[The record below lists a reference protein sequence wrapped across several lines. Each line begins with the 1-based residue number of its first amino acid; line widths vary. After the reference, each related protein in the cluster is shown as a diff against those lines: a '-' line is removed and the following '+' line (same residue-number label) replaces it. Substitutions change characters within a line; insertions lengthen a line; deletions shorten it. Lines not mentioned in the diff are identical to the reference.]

1 MRFEESNESGFSLI
15 EVAIASFITMSS
27 LVFLAGLFTLA
38 MAQNRLVKQYTTSVA
53 LAQEKLEELNAV
65 ETSDKR
71 LDIGGGLDDGTKQK
85 DYYDT
90 VYVDPD
96 TGQVTNIIPE
106 GVTPIYDRFWQIE
119 ADPSLEG
126 TNAVI
131 ISVKVRSRQ
140 PSIGRTAEETTLA
153 TERSW

>member
-38 MAQNRLVKQYTTSVA
+38 MAQNRLVKQYSTSVA

-71 LDIGGGLDDGTKQK
+71 LDVGGGLDDDTKQR

>member
-1 MRFEESNESGFSLI
+1 MRYEESNESGFSLI

-71 LDIGGGLDDGTKQK
+71 LDVGGGLDDDTKQK

>member
-1 MRFEESNESGFSLI
+1 MRFEENNETGFSLI

-53 LAQEKLEELNAV
+53 LAQEKLEELNAI
-65 ETSDKR
+65 ETSDSR
-71 LDIGGGLDDGTKQK
+71 LDVGGGLDEDTKQ
-85 DYYDT
+85 DGYYGP
-90 VYVDPD
+90 VYVDPE
-96 TGQVTNIIPE
+96 TGVVTDVIPD
-106 GVTPIYDRFWQIE
+106 GVTPIYDRYWQIE
-119 ADPSLEG
+119 ADPSLAG

-131 ISVKVRSRQ
+131 ISVKVRARQ
-140 PSIGRTAEETTLA
+140 PSIGRTAEETTLV

>member
-1 MRFEESNESGFSLI
+1 MRFEENNESGFSLI

-38 MAQNRLVKQYTTSVA
+38 MAQNRLVKQYTTAVS
-53 LAQEKLEELNAV
+53 LAQEKLEELNAI

-71 LDIGGGLDDGTKQK
+71 LDVGGGLDEATKQN
-85 DYYDT
+85 DYFDALC
-90 VYVDPD
+90 VDPEN
-96 TGQVTNIIPE
+96 GQVTSDCPAASA
-106 GVTPIYDRFWQIE
+106 IYDRYWQIE
-119 ADPSLEG
+119 ADADL
-126 TNAVI
+126 TANAVI
-131 ISVKVRSRQ
+131 ISVKVKARQ

>member
-1 MRFEESNESGFSLI
+1 MRFEESNESGFTLI

-38 MAQNRLVKQYTTSVA
+38 MAQNHLVKQYTTAVA
-53 LAQEKLEELNAV
+53 LAQEKLEELNAI
-65 ETSDKR
+65 ETSDSR
-71 LDIGGGLDDGTKQK
+71 LDIGGGLDEATKER

-90 VYVDPD
+90 VYVDPE
-96 TGQVTNIIPE
+96 TGQVTNVIPD
-106 GVTPIYDRFWQIE
+106 GVTPIYDRYWQIE
-119 ADPSLEG
+119 ADPSLAG

>member
-65 ETSDKR
+65 ETSDRR
-71 LDIGGGLDDGTKQK
+71 LDIGGGLDDDTKQR